1 LGTESKEF
9 YALRRFSLQLVRSV
23 LALFTMD
30 VSRVFVGRSA
40 RTVTNDHERY
50 LSVYMKPYPGKYRS
64 LKWIAV
70 LCVRP
75 SAEILS
81 FVLIMNAPEKVYH

>member
-1 LGTESKEF
+1 
-9 YALRRFSLQLVRSV
+9 
-23 LALFTMD
+23 
-30 VSRVFVGRSA
+30 
-40 RTVTNDHERY
+40 
-50 LSVYMKPYPGKYRS
+50 MKPYPGKYRS
-64 LKWIAV
+64 VKLIAV